1 MLQPSADPD
10 APVVYLDR
18 VGLRYGREPEVLK
31 DLSFQLRPGSF
42 HFLTG
47 ASGAGKTSLLSM
59 IYLANRASRGL
70 VSLFGTDVGAAPR
83 ESLPALRRRIGVVF
97 QDMKLIDHL
106 NAFEN
111 AALPLRLD
119 GRMSAGRQ
127 AEVTELLH
135 WVGLGQRLDAHPA
148 TLSGGERQ
156 RLALAR
162 AVINRPDLILADEPT
177 GNIDAVMAGRIM
189 ALLLQLNR
197 QGATVLVATHDQA
210 LADQAG
216 MPVLHLADGRL
227 GSGRMAA

>member
-18 VGLRYGREPEVLK
+18 VGLRYGRAPEVLK

-119 GRMSAGRQ
+119 GRMDAARR

-177 GNIDAVMAGRIM
+177 GNIDAAMADRIM
-189 ALLLQLNR
+189 GLLLELNR
-197 QGATVLVATHDQA
+197 QGATVLVATHDQG
-210 LADQAG
+210 LANAAG
-216 MPVLHLADGRL
+216 MPILHLQDGRL
-227 GSGRMAA
+227 DRGRMAA

>member
-1 MLQPSADPD
+1 MLQPSAHLD
-10 APVVYLDR
+10 AVVSLDR
-18 VGLRYGREPEVLK
+18 VGLRYGRQPEVLK
-31 DLSFQLRPGSF
+31 DLNLVLPSGSF

-47 ASGAGKTSLLSM
+47 ASGAGKTSLLSL

-70 VSLFGTDVGAAPR
+70 VRLFGTDVGAAPR

-106 NAFEN
+106 TAFEN

-119 GRMSAGRQ
+119 GRMA
-127 AEVTELLH
+127 AERRDEVAELLS
-135 WVGLGQRLDAHPA
+135 WVGLADRLDAHPA

-177 GNIDAVMAGRIM
+177 GNIDAAMGERILK
-189 ALLLQLNR
+189 LLCQLNR
-197 QGATVLVATHDQA
+197 QGATVLVATHDEA
-210 LADQAG
+210 MARHSGLAV
-216 MPVLHLADGRL
+216 MRLEDGRI
-227 GSGRMAA
+227 AA